1 MSYVSPGVIES
12 IAHSLD
18 IPHLSSAAA
27 KALAPDVEYRLR
39 ELIQDAQKFA
49 RHSRRTR
56 LTTDDVNSALRLRNA
71 EPLYGFG
78 SKHPARFIRAA
89 GEPDLY
95 CVADP
100 ELPLEQV
107 IDAPLPKPP
116 IEVAVRPHW
125 LFIEGVQPMTPE
137 NARLSK
143 PISPAVP
150 RRRKA
155 LGLDQASNA
164 KRASSQAPSLSPPPG
179 EAAAATAAGASPG
192 PGAPAGAGSGSGA
205 EVQPAVSHVL
215 SRELQLYFAKV
226 AKVVNA
232 ATAAAAAA
240 VAGQVNPDQAAAG
253 PRDSGQGAGGSRHW
267 GAVLPPI
274 PTPAAAGEEAVAAAA
289 GGPQQGKG
297 QEAGQGLAAVQAVEG
312 QLRAVLASVA
322 TDPGLHPLCPYLV
335 KLLADG
341 VTASL
346 ACASALALLL
356 RLADALLRNTALG
369 LEHYLHQLLPCLLT
383 CLVAKG
389 LGSLESR
396 RAPLP
401 SGATDPWAVRDTAAQ
416 LVAQVCARFS
426 DPYFNIQP
434 RISKTLLRALLEPS
448 KPLAT
453 HYGAI
458 RGLGALGPA
467 SVRQLLLPQ
476 LGLYME
482 RLGPL
487 LPPFSGPSTPLRHP
501 PSLPPPATSL
511 DGQHSSADQG
521 QAQAMEVDSDP
532 GGGQPGPARAGA
544 LGGGGGGQEAG
555 QRRGGSLAVASQR
568 QAEALRVQGALV
580 EVVAGALYSRV
591 LEAAQPDVQRSDA
604 TLAAA
609 RRPLGAWP
617 SPPVPSPAPF
627 PLAENKGS
635 KGAMAMDS
643 EAAAGSTAGQG
654 HEAAPADLD
663 SANGVDGKLVAHKAA
678 TTALGNKPGQRS
690 AAAVLAEAWREDSAL
705 AEVVWAV
712 GEVLGPAFMARMPLA
727 HAPHVSL

>member
-1 MSYVSPGVIES
+1 MDQHGS
-12 IAHSLD
+12 IADCPPQANTPQKVSCMRR
-18 IPHLSSAAA
+18 S
-27 KALAPDVEYRLR
+27 VERW
-39 ELIQDAQKFA
+39 Q
-49 RHSRRTR
+49 
-56 LTTDDVNSALRLRNA
+56 
-71 EPLYGFG
+71 PLYGFG

-179 EAAAATAAGASPG
+179 EAAAATATGASPG

-240 VAGQVNPDQAAAG
+240 VAGQVNSDQAAAG
-253 PRDSGQGAGGSRHW
+253 PRDSGQQAGGSRHW

-274 PTPAAAGEEAVAAAA
+274 PTPAAAGEEAVAAAAA

-434 RISKTLLRALLEPS
+434 RISKTLLRALLEPQQA
-448 KPLAT
+448 PGHTLRCGQLGGGLQE
-453 HYGAI
+453 GAI

-487 LPPFSGPSTPLRHP
+487 LPPL
-501 PSLPPPATSL
+501 
-511 DGQHSSADQG
+511 
-521 QAQAMEVDSDP
+521 
-532 GGGQPGPARAGA
+532 
-544 LGGGGGGQEAG
+544 
-555 QRRGGSLAVASQR
+555 RRGSGGAGSLAVASQR

-609 RRPLGAWP
+609 R
-617 SPPVPSPAPF
+617 
-627 PLAENKGS
+627 
-635 KGAMAMDS
+635 
-643 EAAAGSTAGQG
+643 
-654 HEAAPADLD
+654 
-663 SANGVDGKLVAHKAA
+663 SA
-678 TTALGNKPGQRS
+678 T
-690 AAAVLAEAWREDSAL
+690 AVLAEAWREDSAL

-727 HAPHVSL
+727 HAPHVSFRANDIKRDKTTPANKFAVHERLTPYVLGNHKYHTHDRAQPCQPSQDTTKPNYVDAAHHAS